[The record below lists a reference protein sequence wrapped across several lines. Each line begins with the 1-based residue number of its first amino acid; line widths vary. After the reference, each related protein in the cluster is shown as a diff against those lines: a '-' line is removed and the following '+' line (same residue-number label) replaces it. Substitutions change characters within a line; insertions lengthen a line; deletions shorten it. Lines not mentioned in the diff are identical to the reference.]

1 MSNPPKR
8 KRSDAYQRIYAVV
21 RKIPH
26 GKIASYGQV
35 AELAGLSGHA
45 RQVGYAL
52 HATPDD
58 ADIPWQRVVNAK
70 GEISPRSEPFMEGV
84 QQSLLEAEG
93 VSIDGRGRIDLARF
107 RWQPRLHLFTPE
119 DPGAKSQ
126 EGKQT
131 MSMIKLAIDFDCPS
145 PSWWDDGGRDLWE
158 SILEGFD
165 NNDVLLDKSI
175 AESWLSTAAAVPGW
189 DDGPEHA
196 PHPIRLKE
204 IDEDEF
210 L

>member
-8 KRSDAYQRIYAVV
+8 KRSDAYQRIYTVV

-107 RWQPRLHLFTPE
+107 GWQPRLHF
-119 DPGAKSQ
+119 
-126 EGKQT
+126 
-131 MSMIKLAIDFDCPS
+131 
-145 PSWWDDGGRDLWE
+145 
-158 SILEGFD
+158 
-165 NNDVLLDKSI
+165 
-175 AESWLSTAAAVPGW
+175 
-189 DDGPEHA
+189 
-196 PHPIRLKE
+196 
-204 IDEDEF
+204 F
-210 L
+210 LPKTRERSRKKGSKR